1 MRNFEDRHR
10 VSLKSLF
17 SLARGPGC
25 QTINVKPIISV
36 SPERKIL
43 PNPSECCAHAVLEAL
58 PNRLDVKTLCEL
70 HGGHKTQRLKGYTS
84 HPVDSIIKLTLLLS
98 RTLVARTLPRPSL
111 SLSHLR
117 APSVASESLSATTS
131 LATTTALPLD
141 LLPKISTHPA
151 LAGIQVRNGPRN
163 TYDPSHRVR
172 KRRHG
177 FLARKKSRT
186 GRAILVRRRV
196 KKRSTLSH

>member
-1 MRNFEDRHR
+1 MPDDQ
-10 VSLKSLF
+10 
-17 SLARGPGC
+17 C
-25 QTINVKPIISV
+25 QTNHQRFTGTKDSSKPI
-36 SPERKIL
+36 RML
-43 PNPSECCAHAVLEAL
+43 CARCLRGIAKSARRQDAL
-58 PNRLDVKTLCEL
+58 RTPRWSQNATP
-70 HGGHKTQRLKGYTS
+70 QRLHLAPCRLNYQTDLAPLQDISGP
-84 HPVDSIIKLTLLLS
+84 H
-98 RTLVARTLPRPSL
+98 LPGPH

-117 APSVASESLSATTS
+117 APFVASESLSATTS
-131 LATTTALPLD
+131 LATTTALPWISS
-141 LLPKISTHPA
+141 KISTHPA